1 MVEAFNLAFDLDDKE
16 VEKGSQNK
24 QLNQRLVSRD
34 EEVQVRWRRRR
45 TRGRRRRRRR
55 MRRCRRDLRRK

>member
-45 TRGRRRRRRR
+45 RMRRGRRRRRR
-55 MRRCRRDLRRK
+55 MRRCR